1 MEINQA
7 RFTPHS
13 AFPEKT
19 SPIDAPL
26 AVDRGESDG
35 VRYRVDMQGWRAPRR
50 ASGDDVMEDALTCWN
65 TATYNCTLEQKGYKM
80 AIHSGVQPEVLR
92 SYGERI

>member
-1 MEINQA
+1 MLDGDQLGAIYA
-7 RFTPHS
+7 
-13 AFPEKT
+13 AFCVSGK
-19 SPIDAPL
+19 D
-26 AVDRGESDG
+26 ESDRCTACSG
-35 VRYRVDMQGWRAPRR
+35 VRYRVDMQGWRALRR